1 MTRRPPDAGSPAAS
15 SSAVL
20 AGAVADAVAVLF
32 FATAGRSSHA
42 EGITAT
48 GVLTT
53 AWPFLTGA
61 ALGWLVVRLWRG
73 AWPVPADVSTR
84 HTALNGAVVAVVA
97 VIAGMLLRRA
107 TGAGTAPAFVVV
119 ATLVLGALLVGWRLL
134 WSVLRRRLRP
144 TWGRRRSAR
153 LGG

>member
-1 MTRRPPDAGSPAAS
+1 M
-15 SSAVL
+15 
-20 AGAVADAVAVLF
+20 LF

-42 EGITAT
+42 EGITIA

-53 AWPFLTGA
+53 AWPFLAGV

-73 AWPVPADVSTR
+73 GWPVPAEAGTR
-84 HTALNGAVVAVVA
+84 HTAIDGAVVAVVA

-107 TGAGTAPAFVVV
+107 TGAGTDPAFVVV
-119 ATLVLGALLVGWRLL
+119 ATLVLGALLVGWRVL
-134 WSVLRRRLRP
+134 WSVLRRRSRP